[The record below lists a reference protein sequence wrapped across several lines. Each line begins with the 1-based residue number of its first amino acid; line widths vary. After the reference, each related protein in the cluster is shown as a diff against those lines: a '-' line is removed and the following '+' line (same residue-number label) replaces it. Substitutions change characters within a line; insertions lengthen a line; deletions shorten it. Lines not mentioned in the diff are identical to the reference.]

1 MDVLGDTLTETARP
15 GQAPFAMSY
24 FKTGGPG
31 QEHRTNE
38 PPPTGRTQERS
49 KGDAMCPTTP
59 QNSSRLAS
67 VLAEQ

>member
-31 QEHRTNE
+31 
-38 PPPTGRTQERS
+38 
-49 KGDAMCPTTP
+49 
-59 QNSSRLAS
+59 
-67 VLAEQ
+67 